1 MGMIISMTTVNP
13 RELLDDTFSY
23 REARETGLSDA
34 RIYGLRDTGAIIA
47 LGGGVYRWSDAP
59 PADLDLV
66 EVAERVSRATLCLE
80 TALARHELID
90 SIPAAIDIA
99 IPRGKTRPAL
109 KAPCRLHQFDP
120 QTFDLGRETLD
131 VDARTPLGIYSPER
145 SLIDIVRIRHL
156 QGSDIAWEALRRWLR
171 QPGARPAQLIQTAK
185 HFAGTEQAI
194 RKALEILL

>member
-1 MGMIISMTTVNP
+1 MKTADP

-23 REARETGLSDA
+23 REAREGGLSDA
-34 RIYGLRDTGAIIA
+34 RIYGLRDAGAILA

-59 PADLDLV
+59 PADLDLI
-66 EVAERVSRATLCLE
+66 EIAERVPRATLCLE

-90 SIPAAIDIA
+90 SIPGAIDIS

-120 QTFDLGRETLD
+120 QTFDLGRETLN
-131 VDARTPLGIYSPER
+131 VDARTPLGIYSAER
-145 SLIDIVRIRHL
+145 SLVDIVRIRHL

-171 QPGARPAQLIQTAK
+171 QPGASPAQLVELAK

-194 RKALEILL
+194 RKALEVLL